1 MSSSDGFSSG
11 CPSSASAFPTP
22 SPTPPFPAGDQG
34 QVLALLLGAAAADG
48 EEECR
53 NVVAECL
60 GRLALLHPAPVLT
73 ALQARVAAPS
83 ALVRAVVS
91 GG

>member
-1 MSSSDGFSSG
+1 MAYLLAAFF
-11 CPSSASAFPTP
+11 CPRLPHTLPHP
-22 SPTPPFPAGDQG
+22 SPAGDQG